1 MVEYDADPK
10 ESTEAPNDQYD
21 SPWKEA
27 VEHYLPEFMAF
38 YFPDASAEIDWA
50 KDYVF
55 LDKELRAVVQ
65 DAELGTRFVDK
76 LVGVELLNG
85 DASWIYIHLE
95 VQGTRQAEFAQRMF
109 VYNYRIYD
117 RYKRPVASFAVLAD
131 EHKSWKPSTYGF
143 ALLGSK
149 HTLEFP
155 VAKLTDY
162 EDKLEELL
170 ASENAFGLIT
180 AAHILTQQTRKHE
193 KERYE
198 AKRRLVRILYD
209 RHWDKE
215 RVIKLFAI
223 LDWLMQLPEWLNRQ
237 ILDQIETIEEGKK
250 VQYITSVERI
260 GMARGEVIGVEKGVV
275 IGEVIGM
282 EKGEVIGMEKGEV
295 IGMEKGVVIGRA
307 GLLRRQLECRFGV
320 LPEWAL
326 GALSGASEQELDAWG
341 VAVLTAP
348 TLEAVFNTY

>member
-1 MVEYDADPK
+1 MIEQVAEQAESADTPR
-10 ESTEAPNDQYD
+10 EQYD

-27 VEHYLPEFMAF
+27 VEHYFPEFMEF
-38 YFPDASAEIDWA
+38 YFPNAHVEIDWS

-76 LVGVELLNG
+76 LVRVSMFNG
-85 DASWIYIHLE
+85 DESWIYIHLE
-95 VQGTRQAEFAQRMF
+95 VQGTKQAEFAQRMF

-131 EHKSWKPSTYGF
+131 EHKRWKPSTYGF
-143 ALLGSK
+143 SLLGCK

-162 EDKLEELL
+162 EDKLDELL

-180 AAHILTQQTRKHE
+180 AAHILTHQTRKHE

-198 AKRRLVRILYD
+198 AKRLLVRILYE
-209 RHWDKE
+209 RHWDKQ

-237 ILDQIETIEEGKK
+237 ILDQIETIEEGEK

-260 GMARGEVIGVEKGVV
+260 GMARG
-275 IGEVIGM
+275 M
-282 EKGEVIGMEKGEV
+282 AKGEV
-295 IGMEKGVVIGRA
+295 IGMEKGVVRGA
-307 GLLRRQLECRFGV
+307 SGLLRRQLERRFGV
-320 LPEWAL
+320 LPVWAL
-326 GALSGASEQELDAWG
+326 EQLGSASEQELETWADAI
-341 VAVLTAP
+341 LIAP
-348 TLEAVFNTY
+348 TLEAVFNAD